1 MDVASIDGAAAEHA
15 LQPQKNKA
23 PTTLASG
30 WSRPDYVAV
39 DATNVY
45 LVSNEKKLVKVSK
58 SGGKP
63 VVLFELTGENNIN
76 GVAVD
81 QSGVYVLT
89 ENKLLRLD
97 AGTGAATEL
106 ATTHG
111 SHTAMVLDE
120 SNVYWIG
127 AIANGKNYQLI
138 KVEKKGGTPVPL
150 SAEILAPQSGGL
162 AVDQTSAYWL
172 DYADDLLRS
181 VSKEGGTPKTLI
193 KFPGGQ
199 AVAVDEQYVYAGGAS
214 GKIMKLDKNG
224 GAPQMLGPERPEQVT
239 FMLVDENSLYYSAGD
254 RIMKVSK
261 NGGRATVV
269 ARKGSGS
276 FRFTIDACCVYW
288 TDYETGHVMKI
299 AK

>member
-1 MDVASIDGAAAEHA
+1 
-15 LQPQKNKA
+15 
-23 PTTLASG
+23 
-30 WSRPDYVAV
+30 
-39 DATNVY
+39 
-45 LVSNEKKLVKVSK
+45 
-58 SGGKP
+58 
-63 VVLFELTGENNIN
+63 
-76 GVAVD
+76 
-81 QSGVYVLT
+81 
-89 ENKLLRLD
+89 
-97 AGTGAATEL
+97 
-106 ATTHG
+106 
-111 SHTAMVLDE
+111 
-120 SNVYWIG
+120 
-127 AIANGKNYQLI
+127 
-138 KVEKKGGTPVPL
+138 
-150 SAEILAPQSGGL
+150 
-162 AVDQTSAYWL
+162 SAYWL

-276 FRFTIDACCVYW
+276 FRF
-288 TDYETGHVMKI
+288 
-299 AK
+299 